1 MDDIKLEYEH
11 KNEQKQKYLRDLK
24 EIIVESNTPLE
35 GNCFYYHESLNP
47 FPELYSKQINLFWCG
62 KQAATNLCEI
72 GFNAGHSAMLL
83 LLGRDRTPLR
93 FTIFDLGHHAYTQ
106 PCVEYIQ
113 SKFKCVQCEY
123 VEGDSTVVM
132 PKWIKKHTELI
143 GKYDVVH
150 VDGGHT
156 EHCIEN
162 DMKNADIL
170 VAVQG
175 ILIVD
180 DTNQPQINK
189 YVDQYLSTGKYVEIP
204 LLPSYGYPH
213 RIIKKIKSE

>member
-1 MDDIKLEYEH
+1 MEVKLEYERN
-11 KNEQKQKYLRDLK
+11 NEQKQKYLDGLK
-24 EIIVESNTPLE
+24 EIIVKSNTPLE

-62 KQAATNLCEI
+62 KQAVSSLCEI

-93 FTIFDLGHHAYTQ
+93 FTIFDLGRHAYTK

-113 SKFKCVQCEY
+113 SKFKTVQCEY
-123 VEGDSTVVM
+123 VEGDSTIVM
-132 PKWIKKHTELI
+132 PKWICNHTELI
-143 GKYDVVH
+143 GTYDVVH

-170 VAVQG
+170 VSVNG

-189 YVDQYLSTGKYVEIP
+189 YVENYISTGNYVEVE

-213 RIIKKIKSE
+213 RIIKKIK

>member
-93 FTIFDLGHHAYTQ
+93 FTIFDLGHHAYTK

-113 SKFKCVQCEY
+113 SKFKCVQ
-123 VEGDSTVVM
+123 
-132 PKWIKKHTELI
+132 
-143 GKYDVVH
+143 
-150 VDGGHT
+150 
-156 EHCIEN
+156 
-162 DMKNADIL
+162 
-170 VAVQG
+170 
-175 ILIVD
+175 
-180 DTNQPQINK
+180 
-189 YVDQYLSTGKYVEIP
+189 
-204 LLPSYGYPH
+204 
-213 RIIKKIKSE
+213 